1 MLRDVVL
8 GLLLAGAAAW
18 GVWFIT
24 QTFVTGLDGQVYYAL
39 FDDGMISMRYARML
53 AAGHG
58 LVWNAGAYVEGYTNP
73 LWTLVMAGC
82 VVVFGVLKAPLAVQ
96 VLGWMT
102 WLACGL
108 AAAAVTEVLVAPRM
122 VTRGWKRWAPV
133 LAAVLVWAYYPL
145 AYWSMAGMEVGPL
158 TLVALLVAWV
168 VLPRWDGAPSTGVV
182 VGLWV
187 LCSVA
192 YGLRPDG
199 VLVVVLPLAVWWLK
213 AALRRDWLSLAKLSG
228 LAAGVVAV
236 MVGHLLWRHW
246 YYGAWIPNTYL
257 LKMVGDP
264 AWHRLSNGWVFLH
277 SFLTSHGL
285 LLLAAMA
292 LVVWLRRLDMLVLLG
307 VMALGMAYQTW
318 VGGDPWPYWRQL
330 TPGVVLLAP
339 VLAAGVATIPG
350 TIRATATGA
359 LMVLVAWGL
368 ANDPF
373 WPEASGEVL
382 PYQVEATRDNVRT
395 AQLLGKVLDPQ
406 AVVAVVWG
414 GTLPYYW
421 PGPAYDLL
429 GKTNREIAS
438 LPVDLEYPAF
448 NGMKGTVGHNHHDLA
463 YVLTKVRPDYT
474 QEVAWGPKDDHW
486 DLVRAGKYRYMK
498 VNGLELF
505 LREDARLLPGV
516 VVTRGVK

>member
-8 GLLLAGAAAW
+8 GLLMAGAAAW
-18 GVWFIT
+18 GLWFMT

-39 FDDGMISMRYARML
+39 FDDGMISMRYARMF

-58 LVWNAGAYVEGYTNP
+58 LVWNAGEYVEGYTNP

-82 VVVFGVLKAPLAVQ
+82 VAVFGVLKAPLAVQ

-102 WLACGL
+102 WLACGI
-108 AAAAVTEVLVAPRM
+108 AAAAVTDVLVAGRA
-122 VTRGWKRWAPV
+122 VKRGWKIWAPV
-133 LAAVLVWAYYPL
+133 LAAVLAWAYYPL
-145 AYWSMAGMEVGPL
+145 AYWSITGMEVGPL
-158 TLVALLVAWV
+158 TLVALLVAWL
-168 VLPRWDGAPSTGVV
+168 VLPRWDGEPSVGVLA
-182 VGLWV
+182 GLWV

-199 VLVVVLPLAVWWLK
+199 VLVVVLPLAVWWCK
-213 AALRRDWLSLAKLSG
+213 AALRRDWVSLAKLSG
-228 LAAGVVAV
+228 LAAGVAAV

-264 AWHRLSNGWVFLH
+264 AWHRLSNGWGFLH
-277 SFLTSHGL
+277 QFLTSHGL
-285 LLLAAMA
+285 LLLAAA
-292 LVVWLRRLDMLVLLG
+292 GLTAWLRRLDMLVLLG

-339 VLAAGVATIPG
+339 VLAAGAFSQRKVWV
-350 TIRATATGA
+350 TAG
-359 LMVLVAWGL
+359 LVIVVVMAWWNADL
-368 ANDPF
+368 PF
-373 WPEASGEVL
+373 KKQMNGRFL
-382 PYQVEATRDNVRT
+382 PYQVEAARDNVRT
-395 AQLLGKVLDPQ
+395 AQVLGKVLAPD

-448 NGMKGTVGHNHHDLA
+448 NGMKGTVGHNHHDMG
-463 YVLTKVRPDYT
+463 YVLTVVRPDYT

-516 VVTRGVK
+516 TVTRGAK